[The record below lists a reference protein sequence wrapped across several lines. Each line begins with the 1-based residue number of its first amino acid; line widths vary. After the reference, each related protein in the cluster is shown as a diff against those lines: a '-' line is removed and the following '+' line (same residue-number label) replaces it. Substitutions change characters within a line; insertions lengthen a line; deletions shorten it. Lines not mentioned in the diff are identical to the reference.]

1 MPRFSDKAYTVRDV
15 DDLAQTELIL
25 EWLFDSSD
33 TDDSGDED
41 MKPEA
46 FIIDLEDI
54 ARMHDTLIT
63 NWYLSK

>member
-33 TDDSGDED
+33 TDDSDDED
-41 MKPEA
+41 IKPEA
-46 FIIDLEDI
+46 FIMDLEDI
-54 ARMHDTLIT
+54 A
-63 NWYLSK
+63 

>member
-41 MKPEA
+41 MKPEV

-54 ARMHDTLIT
+54 ARMRDTLIT
-63 NWYLSK
+63 NRYLSK